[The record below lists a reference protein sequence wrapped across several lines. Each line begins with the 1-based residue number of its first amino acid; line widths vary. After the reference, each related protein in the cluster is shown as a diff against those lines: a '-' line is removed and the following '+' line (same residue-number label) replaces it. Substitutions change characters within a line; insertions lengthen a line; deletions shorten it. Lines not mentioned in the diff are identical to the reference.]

1 MKRIILLLLLC
12 VFSLYDHAETEWN
25 NYKIRPINNQDKLP
39 GKQVTKYSRIV
50 KGICGLLPITVYA
63 PTTDTL

>member
-1 MKRIILLLLLC
+1 MIMQKQNGTTIKYVQSIIRINFPANRL
-12 VFSLYDHAETEWN
+12 T
-25 NYKIRPINNQDKLP
+25 R
-39 GKQVTKYSRIV
+39 YSRIV